1 MKEQEAARLPR
12 SASRARLALVVV
24 AILATVAIVLVLK
37 WPDTEVFQP
46 MGKGIKAQDFAFKT
60 IEGETVA
67 LEDFRGQVVLIN
79 IWATWCVPCRDEMP
93 SLERLYNHLRGRR
106 FVILAISID
115 RNAQSVKFF
124 KDEFDLP
131 FPILLD
137 PRGRITRLYG
147 TNGVPESFLID
158 GSGVITER
166 VIGGRNWA
174 DEVTVQRIVKLVEQA
189 EGASGPGSGRSALK
203 PTSRTAQ

>member
-1 MKEQEAARLPR
+1 
-12 SASRARLALVVV
+12 
-24 AILATVAIVLVLK
+24 
-37 WPDTEVFQP
+37 

-67 LEDFRGQVVLIN
+67 LKDFRGQVVLLN

-106 FVILAISID
+106 FAILAISID
-115 RNAQSVKFF
+115 RDARNVKLF
-124 KDEFDLP
+124 KDEFNLP

-147 TNGVPESFLID
+147 TNGIPESFLID
-158 GSGVITER
+158 GEGVITER
-166 VIGGRNWA
+166 VIGARNWA
-174 DEVTVQRIVKLVEQA
+174 DEATVQRIAHLVERA
-189 EGASGPGSGRSALK
+189 EKAKAPGTGR
-203 PTSRTAQ
+203 

>member
-67 LEDFRGQVVLIN
+67 LEDFRGQVVLLN

-93 SLERLYNHLRGRR
+93 SLERLYNHLWGRR

-158 GSGVITER
+158 GEGVITER
-166 VIGGRNWA
+166 VIGARDWA
-174 DEVTVQRIVKLVEQA
+174 DEATVQRIAQLVERA
-189 EGASGPGSGRSALK
+189 EKAKAPGTGR
-203 PTSRTAQ
+203 

>member
-1 MKEQEAARLPR
+1 MKEQAAERLPR

-37 WPDTEVFQP
+37 WPDTDVFRP
-46 MGKGIKAQDFAFKT
+46 MGKGTKAQDFAFKT

-79 IWATWCVPCRDEMP
+79 LWATWCVPCRDEMP
-93 SLERLYNHLRGRR
+93 SLERLYNHFRGRR

-115 RNAQSVKFF
+115 RDARSVKLF
-124 KDEFDLP
+124 KDEFNLP

-147 TNGVPESFLID
+147 TNGIPESFLID
-158 GSGVITER
+158 GEGVITER
-166 VIGGRNWA
+166 VIGARNWA
-174 DEVTVQRIVKLVEQA
+174 DEATVQRIAQLVERA
-189 EGASGPGSGRSALK
+189 EKAKAPGTDR
-203 PTSRTAQ
+203 

>member
-1 MKEQEAARLPR
+1 
-12 SASRARLALVVV
+12 
-24 AILATVAIVLVLK
+24 
-37 WPDTEVFQP
+37 
-46 MGKGIKAQDFAFKT
+46 MGKGIKAQGFAFKT

-93 SLERLYNHLRGRR
+93 SLERLYNLLRGRR
-106 FVILAISID
+106 FEILAISID
-115 RNAQSVKFF
+115 RSARSVKLF

-137 PRGRITRLYG
+137 PQGRITRLYG

-166 VIGGRNWA
+166 VIGARDWA
-174 DEVTVQRIVKLVEQA
+174 DEATVQQIAQLVERA
-189 EGASGPGSGRSALK
+189 EKTEAPTTGR
-203 PTSRTAQ
+203 

>member
-1 MKEQEAARLPR
+1 
-12 SASRARLALVVV
+12 
-24 AILATVAIVLVLK
+24 
-37 WPDTEVFQP
+37 
-46 MGKGIKAQDFAFKT
+46 MGKGTKAQDFAFKT

-79 IWATWCVPCRDEMP
+79 LWATWCVPCRDEMP
-93 SLERLYNHLRGRR
+93 SLERLYNHFRGRR

-115 RNAQSVKFF
+115 RDARSVKLF
-124 KDEFDLP
+124 KEEFNLP

-137 PRGRITRLYG
+137 PRARITRLYG

-166 VIGGRNWA
+166 VIGARDWA
-174 DEVTVQRIVKLVEQA
+174 DEATLQQIAQLVERA
-189 EGASGPGSGRSALK
+189 EKAEAPGTGR
-203 PTSRTAQ
+203 